1 MRRTLRAQ
9 LTALRGNL
17 VSQIESVMDF
27 SARLQK
33 AVERGRQQAD
43 AAARDQLRSQLTE
56 EELKT
61 RHAQAR
67 VELSDHIE
75 TCLQQVARQFPGF
88 DFQTVV
94 NPEGFGARI
103 SRDNIRGRRGNLAR
117 EYSHLELIVRSFST
131 GHVLEVVCRGAI
143 SNKEV
148 MNRSQF
154 QQLSE
159 LDLDTF
165 RHLVDQWVLEY
176 AEKYATA
183 DR

>member
-1 MRRTLRAQ
+1 
-9 LTALRGNL
+9 
-17 VSQIESVMDF
+17 MDF

-33 AVERGRQQAD
+33 AVERGRQQGA
-43 AAARDQLRSQLTE
+43 AAARDQAQSQLTE
-56 EELKT
+56 EELRT

-75 TCLQQVARQFPGF
+75 VCLQELVQQFPGF
-88 DFQTVV
+88 VFQTVV

-103 SRDNIRGRRGNLAR
+103 SRDNLRRRGGSTQR

-131 GHVLEVVCRGAI
+131 GRVLEVVARGAI
-143 SNKEV
+143 ANKEV
-148 MNRSQF
+148 LTRSQF

-165 RHLVDQWVLEY
+165 RHLVDQWVLEF
-176 AEKYATA
+176 AEKYAAA